1 MCYPPEHAENGT
13 PMRTTRLLTA
23 ALLGALAL
31 AGCDTTLNTGSP
43 ASSDAPVVAAPVVTP
58 TPTYVA
64 PSTYAWQSACDLFL
78 GVDGAAL
85 IDEPLGTP
93 YVSKPTRCQMEGST
107 AHSTAALELYITSP
121 GGAADFEYQKKLQGV
136 DHDIA
141 GLGDAAFQSADY
153 VHVLVGDN
161 EFALVSIRTLV
172 DHPALT
178 LDEQVAAAR
187 IILAN
192 TGW

>member
-1 MCYPPEHAENGT
+1 M
-13 PMRTTRLLTA
+13 TA
-23 ALLGALAL
+23 ALFGALAL
-31 AGCDTTLNTGSP
+31 SGCNTTLNTGSP
-43 ASSDAPVVAAPVVTP
+43 AASDPAAFNTPIVTP

-78 GVDGAAL
+78 GVDPAAL
-85 IDEPLGTP
+85 IDEPVGVP
-93 YVSKPTRCQMEGST
+93 FVSKPARCQMAGST
-107 AHSTAALELYITSP
+107 AHSTAALELYIISP
-121 GGAADFEYQKKLQGV
+121 GGAADFDYQKKLQGV
-136 DHDIA
+136 DHEIA

-161 EFALVSIRTLV
+161 AFTLVSIRTLV

-187 IILAN
+187 IILGN

>member
-1 MCYPPEHAENGT
+1 
-13 PMRTTRLLTA
+13 MRTTRLLTA

-43 ASSDAPVVAAPVVTP
+43 TAFDPSAFDPPVVTP
-58 TPTYVA
+58 SPTYVA

-85 IDEPLGTP
+85 IDEPVGAP
-93 YVSKPTRCQMEGST
+93 FVSKPARCQMEGST

-121 GGAADFEYQKKLQGV
+121 GGAADFEYQKTLQGV
-136 DHDIA
+136 DHEIS

-161 EFALVSIRTLV
+161 EFTLVAIRTLV
-172 DHPALT
+172 NHPALT
-178 LDEQVAAAR
+178 LDEQAAAAR
-187 IILAN
+187 IVLGN

>member
-1 MCYPPEHAENGT
+1 MGQDRQATDVSREWN
-13 PMRTTRLLTA
+13 PMRTTRLFTV
-23 ALLGALAL
+23 ALLGSLAL
-31 AGCDTTLNTGSP
+31 AGCDTALNTGSP
-43 ASSDAPVVAAPVVTP
+43 TIVDAAVVAP

-64 PSTYAWQSACDLFL
+64 PSTYAWDSACDLFL

-85 IDEPLGTP
+85 IDEPVGAP
-93 YVSKPTRCQMEGST
+93 HVSKPGRCQMEGS
-107 AHSTAALELYITSP
+107 AEHSTAALELYITSP
-121 GGAADFEYQKKLQGV
+121 GGAADFEYQKDLQGV
-136 DHDIA
+136 DHEIA

-153 VHVLVGDN
+153 VHVLVGDHA
-161 EFALVSIRTLV
+161 FTLVAIRTLM

-187 IILAN
+187 IILGN

>member
-1 MCYPPEHAENGT
+1 
-13 PMRTTRLLTA
+13 MRTTRLLTA

-43 ASSDAPVVAAPVVTP
+43 ASSDPAAANSPVVTP

-78 GVDGAAL
+78 GVDAGAL
-85 IDEPLGTP
+85 IDEPMGTP
-93 YVSKPTRCQMEGST
+93 FVSKPGRCQMAGST

-121 GGAADFEYQKKLQGV
+121 GGAADFEYQKQLQGV
-136 DHDIA
+136 DHEIA

-161 EFALVSIRTLV
+161 EFTLVAIRTLV
-172 DHPALT
+172 NHPALT

-187 IILAN
+187 VILGN

>member
-1 MCYPPEHAENGT
+1 
-13 PMRTTRLLTA
+13 MRTTRLLA
-23 ALLGALAL
+23 AAVLGALAL

-43 ASSDAPVVAAPVVTP
+43 TIVDAPVVTP

-85 IDEPLGTP
+85 IDEPVGEP
-93 YVSKPTRCQMEGST
+93 YVSKPGRCQMRGST
-107 AHSTAALELYITSP
+107 EHSMAALELYITSP
-121 GGAADFEYQKKLQGV
+121 GGAADFEYQKKLQGL
-136 DHDIA
+136 DHAIA

-153 VHVLVGDN
+153 LHVLVGDS
-161 EFALVSIRTLV
+161 EFTLVTIRTA
-172 DHPALT
+172 DSHPAVT

-187 IILAN
+187 IILGN
-192 TGW
+192 TAW